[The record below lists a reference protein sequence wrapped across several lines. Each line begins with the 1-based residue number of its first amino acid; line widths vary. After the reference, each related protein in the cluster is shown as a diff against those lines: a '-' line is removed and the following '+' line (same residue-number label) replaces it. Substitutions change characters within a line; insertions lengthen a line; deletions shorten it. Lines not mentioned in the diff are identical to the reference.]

1 MSIWGFGC
9 EPQALFLTKLRDL
22 SDHGGISHMVHV
34 DSWRSPG
41 RGWWWRGRLPQ
52 RGHTPWGLGPGP
64 ALLAAAPGSLS
75 LVAIKTRVVT
85 CGDKGLA
92 IIWIAKVPVPDA
104 VNDPKH
110 LCLVPSVGGVSLLVT
125 TLGGPA
131 TTTTATTALSA
142 AASASLVRANARDS
156 DNLLKT
162 RIIADAVQEEGG
174 GLREVVLRG
183 NIILDDSKGALS
195 SLPLIPCKK

>member
-22 SDHGGISHMVHV
+22 SDHGVISHMVHV

-92 IIWIAKVPVPDA
+92 IVWIAKVPVPDA

-110 LCLVPSVGGVSLLVT
+110 LCLVPIVGGVSLLAT

-131 TTTTATTALSA
+131 TTTAATTASS
-142 AASASLVRANARDS
+142 ASATVSLARANARYSGD
-156 DNLLKT
+156 LFET
-162 RIIADAVQEEGG
+162 RIIADAVHEEGG
-174 GLREVVLRG
+174 GLREVVLHG
-183 NIILDDSKGALS
+183 KV
-195 SLPLIPCKK
+195 

>member
-1 MSIWGFGC
+1 MAEGSVGC
-9 EPQALFLTKLRDL
+9 EPQAFILSKLSDL
-22 SDHGGISHMVHV
+22 SDHHGVSHMVHMNT
-34 DSWRSPG
+34 WRSPG
-41 RGWWWRGRLPQ
+41 RRWRRRHSQ
-52 RGHTPWGLGPGP
+52 RGHIPWMRSPGP
-64 ALLAAAPGSLS
+64 ALLAAAKSSLP
-75 LVAIKTRVVT
+75 LVAIETRVVT
-85 CGDKGLA
+85 CGHKGHA
-92 IIWIAKVPVPDA
+92 FVWVTKVLVPDA
-104 VNDPKH
+104 VDDRKH
-110 LCLVPSVGGVSLLVT
+110 LCLVPIVGGVSLLVT